1 MLLID
6 GSLGEGGGQILRSS
20 LALSMITRTP
30 FRIERIR
37 ANRNPP
43 GLKKQHQTAISAA
56 AKICGARVRGNE
68 PGSSEVRFEPGEL
81 VTGDYRFNVGT
92 AGSTTLVLQTVLPPL
107 MRADAVS
114 RVRCE
119 GGTHNPHAPPV
130 EFLQKAFLPQLRRLG
145 VRVDL
150 ELERYGFYPKGGG
163 AFEARIEPTRTLTPL
178 DLPETDA
185 VRSCRAE
192 VLLVRLPAHIAE
204 REIAALRERFGWP
217 AEAFTVTTSDASLG
231 PGNVVGIEIVR
242 EHVTEWISAVG
253 ERGVTAEK
261 VATHAAEE
269 AMSYLTHDAPVGPHL
284 ADQLLLPMALAGRG
298 SFVTGPLTLHAETNI
313 DIVRRFLDV
322 KIRVE
327 SIGAERFRIAFGS
340 VTASSVAA

>member
-1 MLLID
+1 MLIID
-6 GSLGEGGGQILRSS
+6 GSLGEGGGQILRSA
-20 LALSMITRTP
+20 LALSVITRTP

-43 GLKKQHQTAISAA
+43 GLKKQHQTAIAAA
-56 AKICGARVRGNE
+56 AKISGARVRGNE
-68 PGSSEVRFEPGEL
+68 PGSSEVRFEPGQ
-81 VTGDYRFNVGT
+81 VVPGDYRFNVGT

-107 MRADAVS
+107 MLASGPS

-130 EFLQKAFLPQLRRLG
+130 EFLQKAFLPIVARLG

-150 ELERYGFYPKGGG
+150 TLDRYGFYPKGAG
-163 AFEARIEPTRTLTPL
+163 AIDARIEPTRTLTPF
-178 DLPETDA
+178 DLPETDSA
-185 VRSCRAE
+185 RSCRAA

-204 REIAALRERFGWP
+204 REIEALRARFGWP
-217 AEAFTVTTSDASLG
+217 GDAFSVTTSDASLG
-231 PGNVVGIEIVR
+231 PGNVVGIEIAG
-242 EHVTEWISAVG
+242 EHVTEWFSAVG

-261 VATHAAEE
+261 VAARAAEE
-269 AMSYLTHDAPVGPHL
+269 ALLHLTHDVPVGLHL

-313 DIVRRFLDV
+313 DVIRQFLDV
-322 KIRVE
+322 KIRTEAIGPARVRVE
-327 SIGAERFRIAFGS
+327 IGR
-340 VTASSVAA
+340 

>member
-20 LALSMITRTP
+20 LALSVITRTP

-43 GLKKQHQTAISAA
+43 GLKKQHQTAIAA
-56 AKICGARVRGNE
+56 AARICGARVRGNE

-107 MRADAVS
+107 MLGDGPS
-114 RVRCE
+114 RIRCE

-163 AFEARIEPTRTLTPL
+163 AFEARIEPTRTLTPF

-185 VRSCRAE
+185 SRSCRAE

-242 EHVTEWISAVG
+242 GLVTEWISAVG
-253 ERGVTAEK
+253 ERGMTAEK
-261 VATHAAEE
+261 VAARAAEE

-313 DIVRRFLDV
+313 DVLRRFLDV
-322 KIRVE
+322 RIRAE
-327 SIGAERFRIAFGS
+327 AIGVDRFR
-340 VTASSVAA
+340 VAVG

>member
-6 GSLGEGGGQILRSS
+6 GSLGEGGGQILRSA

-37 ANRNPP
+37 ANRVPS
-43 GLKKQHQTAISAA
+43 GLRKQHQTAIAAA
-56 AKICGARVRGNE
+56 AKISGARVRGNE
-68 PGSSEVRFEPGEL
+68 PGSSEVRFEPGQ
-81 VTGDYRFNVGT
+81 VVAGDYRFNVGT

-107 MRADAVS
+107 MLADGPS

-130 EFLQKAFLPQLRRLG
+130 EFLQKTFLPQLGRLG

-150 ELERYGFYPKGGG
+150 DLERYGFYPKGGG
-163 AFEARIEPTRTLTPL
+163 ALEARIEPTRTLTPF

-185 VRSCRAE
+185 VGSCRAE
-192 VLLVRLPAHIAE
+192 VLLVRLPRHIAE
-204 REIAALRERFGWP
+204 REIEVLRERFGWP

-242 EHVTEWISAVG
+242 DCVTEWFSAVG

-261 VATHAAEE
+261 VAVRVAEE
-269 AMSYLTHDAPVGPHL
+269 AMLHLTHDVPVGPHL

-298 SFVTGPLTLHAETNI
+298 SFVAGPLTLHAETNI
-313 DIVRRFLDV
+313 DVIRRFLDV
-322 KIRVE
+322 PIRVE
-327 SIGAERFRIAFGS
+327 AIGPARFR
-340 VTASSVAA
+340 VAIGRS

>member
-6 GSLGEGGGQILRSS
+6 GSLGEGGGQILRSA
-20 LALSMITRTP
+20 LALSVITRTP

-43 GLKKQHQTAISAA
+43 GLKKQHQTAIAAA
-56 AKICGARVRGNE
+56 AKISGARVRGNE
-68 PGSSEVRFEPGEL
+68 SGSSEVRFEPGE
-81 VTGDYRFNVGT
+81 VVAGDYRFNVGT

-107 MRADAVS
+107 MLAEGSS

-130 EFLQKAFLPQLRRLG
+130 EFLQKAFLPQLRHMG
-145 VRVDL
+145 VHVDL

-163 AFEARIEPTRTLTPL
+163 AIEARIEPTRKLSRL

-192 VLLVRLPAHIAE
+192 VLLVRLPVHIAE

-217 AEAFTVTTSDASLG
+217 AEAFAVKTSDTSLG

-242 EHVTEWISAVG
+242 EHVTEWVSAVG
-253 ERGVTAEK
+253 ERGVHAEK
-261 VATHAAEE
+261 VAACAAEE
-269 AMSYLTHDAPVGPHL
+269 AMLYLAHDVPVGPHL

-313 DIVRRFLDV
+313 DVLRRFLDV
-322 KIRVE
+322 KI
-327 SIGAERFRIAFGS
+327 SATAIGPARFRVKVGGA
-340 VTASSVAA
+340 